1 MHNWEK
7 ELTALGSSVG
17 ADARQSDIKAN
28 ESITANSE
36 NSNDDFEDLLES
48 FRRFND
54 PTFLPTVTLSQLYDT
69 DYQSR
74 PPIIDGLLYAGT
86 YLFAGAPKV
95 GKSFFMAQLA
105 YHVSTG
111 AKLWDYEV
119 HQGSV
124 LYLALEDDYQ
134 RLQARM
140 SRMFGV
146 AGTDN
151 LYFSVC
157 AKQLGSGLN
166 EQLDRF
172 VREHSET
179 KMIIIDTLQKVRE
192 MSSDSY
198 SYAND
203 YQIVGKLKQFA
214 DSRGVCMMIVHH
226 TRKTP
231 SGDKFEMISGT
242 TGLLGCADGAFVL
255 QKENRTDKVAI
266 LDIVGRDQP
275 DQRIHLIRDEEKLL
289 WNFDHA
295 DNELWKEPP
304 DPLFITLSQFLA
316 GRNAE
321 WSGSASDLIRE
332 LNLTVQPNTLSR
344 KLNVRAGTLLND
356 YNIRYEN
363 IHGRSGS
370 QIKLSLAGKLS

>member
-1 MHNWEK
+1 
-7 ELTALGSSVG
+7 
-17 ADARQSDIKAN
+17 
-28 ESITANSE
+28 
-36 NSNDDFEDLLES
+36 
-48 FRRFND
+48 
-54 PTFLPTVTLSQLYDT
+54 
-69 DYQSR
+69 
-74 PPIIDGLLYAGT
+74 
-86 YLFAGAPKV
+86 
-95 GKSFFMAQLA
+95 
-105 YHVSTG
+105 
-111 AKLWDYEV
+111 
-119 HQGSV
+119 
-124 LYLALEDDYQ
+124 
-134 RLQARM
+134 
-140 SRMFGV
+140 
-146 AGTDN
+146 
-151 LYFSVC
+151 
-157 AKQLGSGLN
+157 
-166 EQLDRF
+166 
-172 VREHSET
+172 
-179 KMIIIDTLQKVRE
+179 
-192 MSSDSY
+192 
-198 SYAND
+198 
-203 YQIVGKLKQFA
+203 
-214 DSRGVCMMIVHH
+214 MMIVHH

-370 QIKLSLAGKLS
+370 QIKLSLAGKPS

>member
-166 EQLDRF
+166 E
-172 VREHSET
+172 
-179 KMIIIDTLQKVRE
+179 
-192 MSSDSY
+192 
-198 SYAND
+198 
-203 YQIVGKLKQFA
+203 
-214 DSRGVCMMIVHH
+214 
-226 TRKTP
+226 P
-231 SGDKFEMISGT
+231 
-242 TGLLGCADGAFVL
+242 
-255 QKENRTDKVAI
+255 
-266 LDIVGRDQP
+266 
-275 DQRIHLIRDEEKLL
+275 
-289 WNFDHA
+289 
-295 DNELWKEPP
+295 
-304 DPLFITLSQFLA
+304 
-316 GRNAE
+316 
-321 WSGSASDLIRE
+321 
-332 LNLTVQPNTLSR
+332 
-344 KLNVRAGTLLND
+344 
-356 YNIRYEN
+356 
-363 IHGRSGS
+363 
-370 QIKLSLAGKLS
+370 